1 MSSSSRLVQDSPVSP
16 TRVLRRNASDVIQVD
31 TIDVDE
37 EPLQKRNRS
46 SQELP
51 FSSPRKTVTVT
62 VKDNEVEEFYAPS
75 NASSNSSN
83 LWNGLTIPEGVSI
96 PDKVMAIIDFLRD
109 RRRRPDENIVISGA
123 ERYLKLSSCEILD
136 VLKGLIESD
145 RIIKIKYPS
154 GYSYRFPTN
163 RSSSKKSIPTTSASN
178 KTQTKSKATTRNSA
192 STKKSSQN
200 GGFIS
205 SKNRSSPIFGVA
217 EIKAVHSFS
226 KLISSNK
233 GIVRPLKMT
242 PNGRSP
248 VFDKIESA
256 LFNGE
261 SISSGKTSVPGAS
274 TYDIPPPTPLTLE
287 TVEKLLKN
295 LPHLI
300 GTKVNEVDVKAPLPQ
315 NGRLRPRGNS
325 NAPSSIFIFSRPAEG
340 LVQLVIHSNGS
351 RLRNTFSLQAYSFV
365 LKELTD
371 ALDTFVSDPQI
382 RAILISGAGSV
393 FSSGVDLHSLSKT
406 PNKFSDEN
414 NFVDTYVGVLRK
426 FLLTLSSYPKIL
438 IAGVNGPAE
447 GLGMAVLPLFDLVY
461 ASDISSFHVAYTT
474 LGQVPEAGASYTLA
488 SKVSL
493 PVMNDLLLAG
503 RRLTA
508 REAHE
513 CGLISDVLFPKN
525 FAQEVVLRCARIATQ
540 SVSALMKT
548 KCLTRLWDKE
558 RIEFQVNAECNQ
570 LADIW
575 KTVEFRVAA
584 ANYVNH
590 RMDLFI

>member
-1 MSSSSRLVQDSPVSP
+1 MSSSRLVQDSPVSP
-16 TRVLRRNASDVIQVD
+16 TRVLRRNASDVVPVD

-37 EPLQKRNRS
+37 EPLQKRIRS
-46 SQELP
+46 SQEP
-51 FSSPRKTVTVT
+51 SFSSPRKTVTVT

-75 NASSNSSN
+75 NTSSNNSTV
-83 LWNGLTIPEGVSI
+83 WNGLNIPEGVSI

-109 RRRRPDENIVISGA
+109 RRRRPDENIVISCA
-123 ERYLKLSSCEILD
+123 EQYLKMSSRESLD
-136 VLKGLIESD
+136 VLKGLIESN

-154 GYSYRFPTN
+154 GYSYRYPIN
-163 RSSSKKSIPTTSASN
+163 RSSSKKSIPTSSSSN
-178 KTQTKSKATTRNSA
+178 KAPTKSRATTRNSEN
-192 STKKSSQN
+192 TKRSNHN

-205 SKNRSSPIFGVA
+205 SRNRSSHIFGDA
-217 EIKAVHSFS
+217 EIKAVHSFA

-242 PNGRSP
+242 TNGRSP

-261 SISSGKTSVPGAS
+261 SISSEKTSVPGAS
-274 TYDIPPPTPLTLE
+274 TYDIPPPTPLSLE

-300 GTKVNEVDVKAPLPQ
+300 GAKVNEVDGKASLPP
-315 NGRLRPRGNS
+315 NGRLRSRGNS
-325 NAPSSIFIFSRPAEG
+325 NANSSIFIFSRPAEG
-340 LVQLVIHSNGS
+340 LVQLVIHSSGS
-351 RLRNTFSLQAYSFV
+351 RLRNTFSFQV

-406 PNKFSDEN
+406 PIKSSEEN
-414 NFVDTYVGVLRK
+414 NFVDTYVGALRK
-426 FLLTLSSYPKIL
+426 FLLTLASYPKIL

-447 GLGMAVLPLFDLVY
+447 GLGMTVLPLFDLVY
-461 ASDISSFHVAYTT
+461 ASDISSFHAAYTT

-488 SKVSL
+488 SKLSP
-493 PVMNDLLLAG
+493 PVVNDLLLAG

-508 REAHE
+508 REAQE

-540 SVSALMKT
+540 SISALMKT

-558 RIEFQVNAECNQ
+558 RIEFQINAECNQ
-570 LADIW
+570 LAEIW